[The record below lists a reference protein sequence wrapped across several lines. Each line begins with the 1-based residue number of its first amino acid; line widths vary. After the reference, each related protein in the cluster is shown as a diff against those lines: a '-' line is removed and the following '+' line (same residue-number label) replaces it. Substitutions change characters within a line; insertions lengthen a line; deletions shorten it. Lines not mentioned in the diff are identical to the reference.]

1 MRGRPLPLKM
11 LNKHMW
17 LIVVGLILILGFF
30 MVFLQLSTS
39 SDGNPMNRRYSSW
52 SELGKALAHKNIPA
66 LHPNLEFYKPPKSHP
81 EFMGQANLHVFED
94 WCGSSIQQLRRNLH
108 FPLYPHVRTTVS
120 KLAVT
125 PQWTNYGLRIFGY
138 LQPATEGEYQFA
150 VSSDDNAEFWL
161 SKDHTVEKLSLMCR
175 VGPTGKQWTAPG
187 EFGKFQDQVSITVRL
202 SPTVK
207 YYFELLHKQD
217 NAGTDHVEVA
227 WRLTE
232 LTSPF
237 MVIDSRFL
245 SLFSNDTGDSL
256 GDTTQIPVSAASFH
270 SEGLEQHPADML
282 KPDKRDHFY
291 KVPLMT
297 KNRIRNVL
305 PTCSYK
311 PSYLVEGYPLQRYQ
325 GLQFVHL
332 TYVYPNDY
340 TRLTHMEKDNQCIY
354 QENMR
359 RSNRFTYKRYMKM
372 DQPEQKPN
380 IQPGMF
386 EDYNPSDFQ
395 YEEAQESENRGDV
408 PRKNSLRQQRK
419 LLSLISKREPG
430 ISERSRAGP
439 HRRTESR
446 HPQNWTESS
455 VNIAVSVSDV
465 QNKMAFNVQD
475 KIIPDVDNAS
485 PTLTFSSQVHSQ
497 PDTRNSSQVRRPR
510 AAQERHRDRRKQ
522 PGRRRLKDNKSNLGE
537 SAVGKAKMPQFTE
550 STAKAIT
557 QNKIGNEQDQ
567 IYRNKQITQTTMPNK
582 LKVELKTKYSWSY
595 EPKQEWTKQPK
606 VEMYEYRRGERAESR
621 TEAKLD
627 NARNL
632 ELNLNDG
639 KIQNIATYKTGNP
652 VPQPE
657 KEEMQKPEPIS
668 VLQLGRFDPRVNRP
682 DLQLQRVEEQNNEI
696 AIPLPQQE
704 EGQKP
709 EFIDI
714 SRLGRFDPRVK
725 RPDLEQVEEQKN
737 IVDIP
742 SDAVR
747 PVNAQYDDDDDPQE
761 EEEEEEDEE
770 EDMEYPLIYEQS
782 VNWNQ
787 TFDFGQTD
795 FQIIRPDSIDLQ
807 CNTSGNLLLRER
819 EVVGVVAAFMRKL
832 NQKFRGMYHL
842 LNIINVEKRRDYL
855 HGSRYFLELELKDR
869 YGHIQRFAHYVYAPK
884 WQGIFSL
891 DDEQERAMKNMMWG
905 SYRRLLGANF
915 EPDLCWPSGLNWNPQ
930 ATVHFIVPIK
940 NQARWVQK
948 FIRDME
954 TLYLATLDSRFNV
967 IIVDFNSTDFDV
979 EAALRQSHV
988 PSYQYVK
995 LQGSF
1000 ERSAGLQ
1007 AGIDLVKNPHSI
1019 LFLCDLHMHFPP
1031 SIIDS
1036 MRTHCVEGKMVFAPM
1051 VIRLDCGATPRWP
1064 EGYWEVN
1071 GFGLLGIYK
1080 SDLDH
1085 IGGMNTQE
1093 FKERWGGEDWEL
1105 LDRIIQAG
1113 LEVERVAMRN
1123 FYHHYHSKRGMWNR
1137 RQAPNW
1143 R

>member
-1 MRGRPLPLKM
+1 MRGHLLPLKM

-17 LIVVGLILILGFF
+17 LVMVGLIVILGFF

-39 SDGNPMNRRYSSW
+39 SDGNPMNTRYSSW
-52 SELGKALAHKNIPA
+52 IELGKALAHKNIPA
-66 LHPNLEFYKPPKSHP
+66 LHPNLEFYKPPKSPP
-81 EFMGQANLHVFED
+81 EFTGQANLHVFED

-108 FPLYPHVRTTVS
+108 FPLYPHVRTTIS

-161 SKDHTVEKLSLMCR
+161 SKDHSVEKLSLMCR

-187 EFGKFQDQVSITVRL
+187 EFGKFQDQVSIRVRL
-202 SPTVK
+202 SPAVK

-217 NAGTDHVEVA
+217 DAGTDHVEVA
-227 WRLTE
+227 WRLAE
-232 LTSPF
+232 LGSQFT
-237 MVIDSRFL
+237 VIDSRFL

-256 GDTTQIPVSAASFH
+256 GDTSQIPVSEASFY
-270 SEGLEQHPADML
+270 SEGFEQHPADML
-282 KPDKRDHFY
+282 KPDRRDDFY
-291 KVPLMT
+291 KVPLIS

-359 RSNRFTYKRYMKM
+359 GSNRFAYKRYMKM
-372 DQPEQKPN
+372 DQPEQKPS
-380 IQPGMF
+380 IQPGML
-386 EDYNPSDFQ
+386 EDYNPSDFH
-395 YEEAQESENRGDV
+395 YEAQEKESSV
-408 PRKNSLRQQRK
+408 PRKDSLRHERK
-419 LLSLISKREPG
+419 LLSLISKGGQG
-430 ISERSRAGP
+430 IPERSKAGLHKRP
-439 HRRTESR
+439 DFRR
-446 HPQNWTESS
+446 PQNWTGSS
-455 VNIAVSVSDV
+455 LNITVSVSDAQYRDTFDV
-465 QNKMAFNVQD
+465 YD
-475 KIIPDVDNAS
+475 KIIPDVGNAS
-485 PTLTFSSQVHSQ
+485 TTLNVSQ
-497 PDTRNSSQVRRPR
+497 PDTRNSSQVQRPR
-510 AAQERHRDRRKQ
+510 AALDRYRDRRKQ
-522 PGRRRLKDNKSNLGE
+522 PVQQRVKDNQNNLGE
-537 SAVGKAKMPQFTE
+537 RAGGKTNISPFSK

-557 QNKIGNEQDQ
+557 QNKVKLRNEKGQ
-567 IYRNKQITQTTMPNK
+567 IYQKEQITQTVMPNK
-582 LKVELKTKYSWSY
+582 KSKLKVKTIYSGPY
-595 EPKQEWTKQPK
+595 EPIQQVKKWTKLPK
-606 VEMYEYRRGERAESR
+606 VEMHEYRREERA
-621 TEAKLD
+621 EAKLD

-632 ELNLNDG
+632 GLNLNDG
-639 KIQNIATYKTGNP
+639 KIQNLATYKTGNP
-652 VPQPE
+652 VLQSA
-657 KEEMQKPEPIS
+657 KEEVQKLETINSMQW
-668 VLQLGRFDPRVNRP
+668 GRFDPRANRQ
-682 DLQLQRVEEQNNEI
+682 DLKLHPVEEQNNEI
-696 AIPLPQQE
+696 AIPVPQLQQE

-709 EFIDI
+709 QSIDI
-714 SRLGRFDPRVK
+714 DRLGRFDPRVK
-725 RPDLEQVEEQKN
+725 RPELEQVEEQKN
-737 IVDIP
+737 VVDNP
-742 SDAVR
+742 SDEAR
-747 PVNAQYDDDDDPQE
+747 PENAQYEDYPQE
-761 EEEEEEDEE
+761 EEEEEEE
-770 EDMEYPLIYEQS
+770 EDMEYPLIYEQP

-832 NQKFRGMYHL
+832 NQKYRGMYQL
-842 LNIINVEKRRDYL
+842 QNIINVEKRRDYL
-855 HGSRYFLELELKDR
+855 QGSRYFLELELKDR
-869 YGHIQRFAHYVYAPK
+869 FGHIQRFAQYVYAPE
-884 WQGIFSL
+884 WQGNFSE
-891 DDEQERAMKNMMWG
+891 DDEQKREMKNMMWG
-905 SYRRLLGANF
+905 SYRRLLGAKW

-954 TLYLATLDSRFNV
+954 TLYQATLDSRFNV

-995 LQGSF
+995 LLGNF

-1007 AGIDLVKNPHSI
+1007 VGIELVKNPHSI

-1036 MRTHCVEGKMVFAPM
+1036 MRTHCVEGKMVFAPIVM
-1051 VIRLDCGATPRWP
+1051 RLNCGATPRWP

-1080 SDLDH
+1080 SDLDR

-1105 LDRIIQAG
+1105 LDRIVQAG

-1137 RQAPNW
+1137 RQAQNW

>member
-1 MRGRPLPLKM
+1 MRGPPLPLKM

-17 LIVVGLILILGFF
+17 LMMVGLIVILGFL

-66 LHPNLEFYKPPKSHP
+66 LHPNLEFYKPPKSNP
-81 EFMGQANLHVFED
+81 EFIGQANLHVFED

-161 SKDHTVEKLSLMCR
+161 SKDHTVEKLTLMCR

-187 EFGKFQDQVSITVRL
+187 EFGKFQDQVSIAVRL
-202 SPTVK
+202 SPTIK

-217 NAGTDHVEVA
+217 DAGTDHVEVV
-227 WRLTE
+227 WRLTGF
-232 LTSPF
+232 SSQF
-237 MVIDSRFL
+237 MVIDSQFL

-256 GDTTQIPVSAASFH
+256 GDTSQIPVSAASFH
-270 SEGLEQHPADML
+270 SEGYEQHPADML
-282 KPDKRDHFY
+282 KPDRRDEFY
-291 KVPLMT
+291 KVPLIT
-297 KNRIRNVL
+297 KSRIHNVL

-354 QENMR
+354 QENTR

-372 DQPEQKPN
+372 DQQEPKLS
-380 IQPGMF
+380 IQPGML
-386 EDYNPSDFQ
+386 EDYNPSDFE
-395 YEEAQESENRGDV
+395 YEEAQEEESENRGDM
-408 PRKNSLRQQRK
+408 PRKNSLQHQRK
-419 LLSLISKREPG
+419 LLFLISEKEPE
-430 ISERSRAGP
+430 ISKGSEAGP
-439 HRRTESR
+439 GRR
-446 HPQNWTESS
+446 PDS
-455 VNIAVSVSDV
+455 VPITVSDV
-465 QNKMAFNVQD
+465 QDRVTLDVQD
-475 KIIPDVDNAS
+475 KIIPDVDNARTS
-485 PTLTFSSQVHSQ
+485 TKLSVQLQVTKTSSKVQQ
-497 PDTRNSSQVRRPR
+497 PI
-510 AAQERHRDRRKQ
+510 AAEYRDRKNQ
-522 PGRRRLKDNKSNLGE
+522 LGWRRIKDNQINLGE
-537 SAVGKAKMPQFTE
+537 RAGGKAKMMR
-550 STAKAIT
+550 STGSTTKAIN
-557 QNKIGNEQDQ
+557 QKKVKMGKKRGQ
-567 IYRNKQITQTTMPNK
+567 IYQKEQISVTAMPNK
-582 LKVELKTKYSWSY
+582 KSKLQDKLNSKHMRPY
-595 EPKQEWTKQPK
+595 EPKEQTQAWTNLPK
-606 VEMYEYRRGERAESR
+606 VEMHEYSREERPKFQTIMRLQRE
-621 TEAKLD
+621 TEAQLGNVKRLGSNLD
-627 NARNL
+627 N
-632 ELNLNDG
+632 G
-639 KIQNIATYKTGNP
+639 KIQITYETGNP
-652 VPQPE
+652 VPEQE
-657 KEEMQKPEPIS
+657 KEEKQMPEPVN
-668 VLQLGRFDPRVNRP
+668 VLQFGRFDPRVNRP
-682 DLQLQRVEEQNNEI
+682 DLQVQPVEDHKNEI
-696 AIPLPQQE
+696 ELPMPQLEQK
-704 EGQKP
+704 EGQNP
-709 EFIDI
+709 ESIDTGI
-714 SRLGRFDPRVK
+714 LGRFDPRVK
-725 RPDLEQVEEQKN
+725 RPNFEQAEEQN
-737 IVDIP
+737 NVGDIP
-742 SDAVR
+742 ADEVR
-747 PVNAQYDDDDDPQE
+747 SENVEYEDDDPE
-761 EEEEEEDEE
+761 EEEEEEDV
-770 EDMEYPLIYEQS
+770 EYPWIYEQP

-787 TFDFGQTD
+787 TFNFGQTD
-795 FQIIRPDSIDLQ
+795 FQIVRPDSIDLQ

-819 EVVGVVAAFMRKL
+819 EVFGVVAAFMRKL
-832 NQKFRGMYHL
+832 NQKYRGMYQL
-842 LNIINVEKRRDYL
+842 QNIINVEKRRDYL
-855 HGSRYFLELELKDR
+855 HGSRYFLELELKAR
-869 YGHIQRFAHYVYAPK
+869 HGHIQRFAHYVYAPE
-884 WQGIFSL
+884 WQGIFSE
-891 DDEQERAMKNMMWG
+891 DNEQERAMKNMMWG
-905 SYRRLLGANF
+905 SYRRLLGATW

-954 TLYLATLDSRFNV
+954 ILYQATLDSRFNV
-967 IIVDFNSTDFDV
+967 IIVDFNSTDLDV

-1007 AGIDLVKNPHSI
+1007 AGIDIVKNPHSI

-1036 MRTHCVEGKMVFAPM
+1036 MRTHCVEGKMVFAPI
-1051 VIRLDCGATPRWP
+1051 VVRLNCGATPRWP

-1080 SDLDH
+1080 SDLDR

-1113 LEVERVAMRN
+1113 LEVERVAVRN

-1137 RQAPNW
+1137 RQASN
-1143 R
+1143 